1 MSKKRMT
8 PLTALRDIHD
18 LLYLQEEAYKTE
30 AGRGRWINGCWRQSH
45 KTRLYYDPGKAL
57 YWNREMLNDIA
68 DIIGRVIPRPTR
80 ACRVDTYPWRK
91 SPGRKK
97 THKR

>member
-18 LLYLQEEAYKTE
+18 LLYLKEPFKV
-30 AGRGRWINGCWRQSH
+30 
-45 KTRLYYDPGKAL
+45 LYYSPDKARL
-57 YWNREMLNDIA
+57 WNRDMIHDIA
-68 DIIGRVIPRPTR
+68 DIVDKVIPRPTR
-80 ACRVDTYPWRK
+80 ACQVDTYPWRK